1 MTARSAAHTRRFAQD
16 ILAYRAWF
24 ADPASAPIPA
34 IAVISDPRIHRRE
47 SERARRR
54 LLGGMIPAA
63 TPARLTAMQPAVSV

>member
-1 MTARSAAHTRRFAQD
+1 MTVRSAAQARRFARD

-24 ADPASAPIPA
+24 ADPAGAPIPA

-54 LLGGMIPAA
+54 LLGGAVTVAPAPHRTMHA
-63 TPARLTAMQPAVSV
+63 AVAI